1 MENNFE
7 NIDKKF
13 SEASKASD
21 EKLNTPEFENIWN
34 KIEEK
39 LDKKETKKRILPIW
53 LPYGIAASLLIGSGV
68 YFFNSKNSVEL
79 VKPKITINKNLPV
92 EKPIENPEIR
102 KIDETIKS
110 NIAKE
115 KATEKTE
122 VIAMQVPTPT
132 KSPKIIGNSSPKEN
146 VVYNENGKYFTDEF
160 LVPKKSTNNLEEVA
174 ITAYEAKKKQAELA
188 ETSKMANS
196 ESRAKISYSQC

>member
-13 SEASKASD
+13 SEASESSD

-53 LPYGIAASLLIGSGV
+53 LPYGIAASLLIGSV
-68 YFFNSKNSVEL
+68 LFYFNSKNSVETE
-79 VKPKITINKNLPV
+79 KPKITINNDLSV

-102 KIDETIKS
+102 KIDETVKS

-115 KATEKTE
+115 KATKKTN
-122 VIAMQVPTPT
+122 VIAMHVPTGKDR
-132 KSPKIIGNSSPKEN
+132 KS
-146 VVYNENGKYFTDEF
+146 VV
-160 LVPKKSTNNLEEVA
+160 
-174 ITAYEAKKKQAELA
+174 
-188 ETSKMANS
+188 
-196 ESRAKISYSQC
+196 